1 MKKILYGTLFL
12 SLALVAAAPA
22 EAGIFS
28 FLHKKKKTEKKA
40 EPKKTPYEKILTD
53 RPIQTASGP
62 LMKLHKSD
70 GKLYLDIPKANLGKD
85 LLIGATIASISNPS
99 LGNVGFRN
107 SNPVHF
113 RFIQKDSTVVMD
125 IVNTELLTTA
135 EPTKEMAAS
144 IKQNYKNLSF
154 LSFPSRDGARTVQVC
169 SSMQVPSSSK
179 TTVSSPSLR
188 DQAAALRCKK
198 SNATT

>member
-85 LLIGATIASISNPS
+85 FLI
-99 LGNVGFRN
+99 
-107 SNPVHF
+107 
-113 RFIQKDSTVVMD
+113 
-125 IVNTELLTTA
+125 
-135 EPTKEMAAS
+135 
-144 IKQNYKNLSF
+144 
-154 LSFPSRDGARTVQVC
+154 
-169 SSMQVPSSSK
+169 
-179 TTVSSPSLR
+179 
-188 DQAAALRCKK
+188 
-198 SNATT
+198 